1 MLAVIDDRA
10 DRKTGIDRGVV
21 AFTRTIQPSKRNQ
34 DAALF
39 FGARVQGS
47 NWILSSR
54 YWRVWAF
61 ESTVRLIFDPRIYL
75 VSIVRGRLSTG
86 RFHVAV
92 SRRAAGAP

>member
-47 NWILSSR
+47 NWILSS
-54 YWRVWAF
+54 
-61 ESTVRLIFDPRIYL
+61 S
-75 VSIVRGRLSTG
+75 
-86 RFHVAV
+86 
-92 SRRAAGAP
+92 